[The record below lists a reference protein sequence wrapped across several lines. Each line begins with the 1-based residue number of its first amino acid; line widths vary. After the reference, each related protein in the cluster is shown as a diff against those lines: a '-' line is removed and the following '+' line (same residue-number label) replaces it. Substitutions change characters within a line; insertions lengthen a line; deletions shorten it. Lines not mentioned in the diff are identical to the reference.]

1 MPRRTRGSEDKQAAA
16 PVSDHASLEPLP
28 TEARTFLIAD
38 VRNYTAFTQEQG
50 DQAAA
55 RLTMK
60 FGALAAASARQQ
72 QGRMLGQ
79 RGDEIVAV
87 FASPRRA
94 LRAALALIAICAEES
109 SRDPSLPLQVGV
121 GVAAGKVVRVGEDY
135 RGGALNL
142 AARLCNLARAGE
154 ALVSQPVVRQA
165 RAMPGVTFVERGA
178 AQLKG
183 LQEGVAI
190 YSVLPA
196 GQPAPADSSAVT
208 PRPKPHPWLPAPLTP
223 LIGREADVALTQRL
237 LRRED
242 ARLVTITGPGGV
254 GKTRL
259 SVAVG
264 GALAEDFP
272 DGVYFVELAAVT
284 DPQLVPPAIAQ
295 RLGVALTSGQPA
307 LEQIAAATRE
317 KRMLWVLDNFEQL
330 LDGALIVRDAL
341 EACPSVKAL
350 VTSRATLRLRG
361 EWELPLSPLELPDA
375 SLDLTPEIALG
386 YPAVRLFVDRAQAAN
401 PTFALDEGTL
411 TPAVG
416 ICRRLDGLPLA
427 LELAAARIRV
437 MPLPALLE
445 RLSDATQPAR
455 LKTLTG
461 GARDLPARHQTLRA
475 AIEWSYELLAPGEQ
489 ALFRALAPFAAGATF
504 EAVEAVVHAS
514 AHPETDVFAGLATL
528 VEQSLLTQREEE
540 GKPRYLMLETIRE
553 YGLERLAASDDASA
567 VNDGHA
573 RFYLDL
579 AEEAA
584 PKLTG
589 PRQQQWLQR
598 LEREQDN
605 MRAAL
610 RWTQERDLVS
620 ALRIASALYRFWE
633 TRGYAVEGRRWLDGL
648 LTQAEAKSDAIPE
661 EVYCKAL
668 YAAADLAY
676 AQQDYGLATAFL
688 DRILSRLSVDEH
700 PSQVTEAMNLQ
711 GLVALDR
718 GDRRRAKQVFMRC
731 VELRRHAGEK
741 RGLAIALLN
750 LASATGDSE
759 SNYEAVTYL
768 NECLELFK
776 ELEDLSSTALALNN
790 LGNRMQGLGEFS
802 DAAKYFERSL
812 AIYRKIGGRRGIAMS
827 LNNLAQALRLLGQ
840 HRLAMQVLME
850 TLELRRSLE
859 DKRGESLALLN
870 LGNLM
875 RDLKET
881 RQALAYLQKGLHLA
895 EEIGRAEIEAYTLA
909 CIGRALLHVDHVRA
923 RKMLNESI
931 ALSEKLESP
940 EIILLCRIYLG
951 HYERLKGQFA
961 HAFSLYLGST
971 YHLMSMNE
979 RQYFSECFES
989 LALALVGLH
998 QHWRAAQ
1005 LFAGADALRAL
1016 LHTPVPPAEEQEITI
1031 GIHACREALGV
1042 SGFEH
1047 ECRIGQQLS
1056 IDDLLAL
1063 ASGYETDGI
1072 VGLN

>member
-1 MPRRTRGSEDKQAAA
+1 MPRRTGKSGDQRATAAGEQIS
-16 PVSDHASLEPLP
+16 PEPLP
-28 TEARTFLIAD
+28 TEERTFLIAD

-60 FGALAAASARQQ
+60 FAALAAASTRQH
-72 QGRMLGQ
+72 QGRLLSQ

-94 LRAALALIAICAEES
+94 LRTALALITICAEET
-109 SRDPSLPLQVGV
+109 SRDPSLPLHVGV
-121 GVAAGKVVRVGEDY
+121 GVAAGKVVLVGEDY
-135 RGGALNL
+135 RGAALNL
-142 AARLCNLARAGE
+142 ASRLCSLAREGE
-154 ALVSQPVVRQA
+154 ALASQPVVRQA
-165 RAMPGVTFVERGA
+165 RQMPGVTFVERGA

-183 LQEGVAI
+183 LQDGVAI

-196 GQPAPADSSAVT
+196 GQTGPAEPTPVT

-223 LIGREADVALTQRL
+223 IIGREADVALVQKL
-237 LRRED
+237 LKRED

-259 SVAVG
+259 SVAI
-264 GALAEDFP
+264 GASLADDFP

-284 DPQLVPPAIAQ
+284 DPQLVPQVIAQ
-295 RLGVALTSGQPA
+295 RLGIALTSGQPA

-361 EWELPLSPLELPDA
+361 EWEAPLSPLELPDVD
-375 SLDLTPEIALG
+375 LDLTPDDALT
-386 YPAVRLFVDRAQAAN
+386 YPAVRLFVDRAQAAS
-401 PTFALDEGTL
+401 PTFELDETTL

-437 MPLPALLE
+437 MPLPALLD
-445 RLSDATQPAR
+445 RLSDATHPAR

-461 GARDLPARHQTLRA
+461 GARDMPERHQTLRA

-489 ALFRALAPFAAGATF
+489 ALFRALATFAGGATF
-504 EAVEAVVHAS
+504 EAVEAAVHAS
-514 AHPETDVFAGLATL
+514 AHPDTDVFAGLATL

-553 YGLERLAASDDASA
+553 YGLEQLSASDDAEA

-573 RFYLDL
+573 RFYLNL

-589 PRQQQWLQR
+589 PRQQEWLQR

-648 LTQAEAKSDAIPE
+648 LASAESEGIPLSE
-661 EVYCKAL
+661 EVYSKAHI
-668 YAAADLAY
+668 AAAYLAY
-676 AQQDYGLATAFL
+676 VLQDYSQAGTLL
-688 DRILSRLSVDEH
+688 DQVLESVDVREH
-700 PSQVTEAMNLQ
+700 PSEVAEALNLQ

-718 GDRRRAKQVFMRC
+718 GDREKAKQLFMRS
-731 VELRRHAGEK
+731 VELRRHTGEK
-741 RGLAIALLN
+741 RGLAMSLLN
-750 LASATGDSE
+750 LGSVIGDNNESAQYRQESLDLFRDLGD
-759 SNYEAVTYL
+759 
-768 NECLELFK
+768 
-776 ELEDLSSTALALNN
+776 TAATAHALNN
-790 LGNRMQGLGEFS
+790 LGNAHFGMGDFKR
-802 DAAKYFERSL
+802 AANCFNESLSLYRSL
-812 AIYRKIGGRRGIAMS
+812 GGRRGIAMA
-827 LNNLAQALRLLGQ
+827 LNNLGQVKRILGNYGEAV
-840 HRLAMQVLME
+840 HLFEE
-850 TLELRRSLE
+850 TLAIRRSLE
-859 DKRGESLALLN
+859 DKRGEVLALLN
-870 LGNLM
+870 LGNLAYVLSD
-875 RDLKET
+875 RARALET
-881 RQALAYLQKGLHLA
+881 LEASLGLSKAIQYTEVQAYIVASLGRVHILFDAAKAQALL
-895 EEIGRAEIEAYTLA
+895 E
-909 CIGRALLHVDHVRA
+909 
-923 RKMLNESI
+923 ESI
-931 ALSEKLESP
+931 SESTLIGNREIVGLCLLYYGHFLLFRNKFSEALVRYTSSIQMLDELQYAPECLESV
-940 EIILLCRIYLG
+940 
-951 HYERLKGQFA
+951 
-961 HAFSLYLGST
+961 
-971 YHLMSMNE
+971 
-979 RQYFSECFES
+979 
-989 LALALVGLH
+989 ALALVGQARLLEASRLLGGAN
-998 QHWRAAQ
+998 HWRQALHAPIPPIDEPALSLGIQ
-1005 LFAGADALRAL
+1005 L
-1016 LHTPVPPAEEQEITI
+1016 
-1031 GIHACREALGV
+1031 CRQGLGEDEFDLTYKV
-1042 SGFEH
+1042 
-1047 ECRIGQQLS
+1047 GQQLS
-1056 IDDLLAL
+1056 LDNLLAIA
-1063 ASGYETDGI
+1063 ASYADDTL

>member
-1 MPRRTRGSEDKQAAA
+1 MPRRTRGSEDEQAAA
-16 PVSDHASLEPLP
+16 PVSDHASPGPLP

-60 FGALAAASARQQ
+60 FGALAAASVRQQ

-94 LRAALALIAICAEES
+94 LRAALALLAICAEES

-190 YSVLPA
+190 YSALPA
-196 GQPAPADSSAVT
+196 GQSAPADSSAVT
-208 PRPKPHPWLPAPLTP
+208 PRPKPHPWLPATLTP
-223 LIGREADVALTQRL
+223 LIGREADVALAQRL

-272 DGVYFVELAAVT
+272 DGVYFVELAAIT

-307 LEQIAAATRE
+307 LEQIAVATRE

-375 SLDLTPEIALG
+375 NLDLTPEIALG
-386 YPAVRLFVDRAQAAN
+386 YPAVRLFVDRAQAAS

-461 GARDLPARHQTLRA
+461 GARDMPARHQTLRA

-489 ALFRALAPFAAGATF
+489 ALFRALATFAAGATF

-553 YGLERLAASDDASA
+553 YGLERLATSADTDA

-573 RFYLDL
+573 RFYLNL

-589 PRQQQWLQR
+589 PRQQEWLQR

-610 RWTQERDLVS
+610 RWTQQRDVVS

-648 LTQAEAKSDAIPE
+648 LARVEQDNVALSE
-661 EVYCKAL
+661 EIYSKARI
-668 YAAADLAY
+668 AAAYLAY
-676 AQQDYGLATAFL
+676 VQQDYDYANRLL
-688 DRILSRLSVDEH
+688 DRMLGKVDIQEH
-700 PSQVTEAMNLQ
+700 PSEVAEAMNLQ
-711 GLVALDR
+711 GLIALDR
-718 GDRRRAKQVFMRC
+718 GDREQARQLFIYC
-731 VELRRHAGEK
+731 VEIHRVAGEK
-741 RGLAIALLN
+741 RGLAMALLN
-750 LASATGDSE
+750 LGISVEDMRQAVVYLQESTSLLRELGDS
-759 SNYEAVTYL
+759 AAL
-768 NECLELFK
+768 
-776 ELEDLSSTALALNN
+776 ALALNN
-790 LGNRMQGLGEFS
+790 LGTRTLGLGDFQQ
-802 DAAKYFERSL
+802 AAIWFKESL
-812 AIYRKIGGRRGIAMS
+812 STYRLLGGRRGIAMT
-827 LNNLAQALRLLGQ
+827 LHNLGMVKRLLGDYSQ
-840 HRLAMQVLME
+840 ARSLLQESLAIRE
-850 TLELRRSLE
+850 TLQ
-859 DKRGESLALLN
+859 DKRGELLALLN
-870 LGNLM
+870 LGNLA
-875 RDLKET
+875 RDIGQTDEALILLNESLTLCKE
-881 RQALAYLQKGLHLA
+881 LEYV
-895 EEIGRAEIEAYTLA
+895 EMEAFTVA
-909 CIGRALLHVDHVRA
+909 CIGRALIGVDNILANEKLMQSNAICEYLALGEIVSLTRLYMGQHKCKNGEYAAALSLHVRCTQEF
-923 RKMLNESI
+923 MIS
-931 ALSEKLESP
+931 
-940 EIILLCRIYLG
+940 
-951 HYERLKGQFA
+951 
-961 HAFSLYLGST
+961 
-971 YHLMSMNE
+971 NE
-979 RQYFSECFES
+979 RQYFPECFEG
-989 LALALVGLH
+989 LALALLGLDELNN
-998 QHWRAAQ
+998 AAQ
-1005 LFAGADALRAL
+1005 LFAHAELLRLELMIPLAPVDQKTIDEGVRLCKRL
-1016 LHTPVPPAEEQEITI
+1016 LGPKRYHEQ
-1031 GIHACREALGV
+1031 CLR
-1042 SGFEH
+1042 
-1047 ECRIGQQLS
+1047 GQQSSLE
-1056 IDDLLAL
+1056 DLLAL
-1063 ASGYETDGI
+1063 VPSPSAGP
-1072 VGLN
+1072 VFGLN